1 MRKSDR
7 AAARFSVGLVAI
19 GLAAGVLYLTG
30 WGAIA
35 KNVAVLAWR
44 GNGLV
49 NLAKLTPFTP
59 PTGGMAEERL
69 LAYLAVCERI
79 KPWGDQIDAWETAHA
94 VHGRARSF
102 KAGAAGLVQAY
113 LREFNLALQQQQ
125 MGPAEFAWIDG
136 RLREAAPPAPVAPES
151 DRALHTKYRDRVA
164 RAALG
169 PHALKIAVGFAD

>member
-7 AAARFSVGLVAI
+7 TAARFSAGLVAI

-30 WGAIA
+30 WGAIVR
-35 KNVAVLAWR
+35 NVAVLAWR

-49 NLAKLTPFTP
+49 SLAKRTPFTP
-59 PTGGMAEERL
+59 PAGGMAEERL
-69 LAYLAVCERI
+69 LAYLAVCEHI
-79 KPWGDQIDAWETAHA
+79 KPFGDQIDAWETAHL
-94 VHGRARSF
+94 VPGRTRSF

-113 LREFNLALQQQQ
+113 LKEFDLALQQQQ

-136 RLREAAPPAPVAPES
+136 RLREAAPPVPVVSES
-151 DRALHTKYRDRVA
+151 DRALHAKYRDRLA

-169 PHALKIAVGFAD
+169 PHALKIALGFAD